1 MGSALGGTARF
12 ALSGYVA
19 HHFGE
24 TFPWGT
30 LVINVTGFFNGLFGH
45 GEAEEVSLITGFFE
59 PLAHPLPVTNVLR
72 EDEPGVPFDPE
83 RALQNAPQ
91 REGSFFKVPPVLDQG
106 SGA

>member
-1 MGSALGGTARF
+1 VRHIAKLARLKLSDDEVRLFAGQLGDI
-12 ALSGYVA
+12 LD
-19 HHFGE
+19 HFKQLE
-24 TFPWGT
+24 TVNT
-30 LVINVTGFFNGLFGH
+30 TG
-45 GEAEEVSLITGFFE
+45 VE